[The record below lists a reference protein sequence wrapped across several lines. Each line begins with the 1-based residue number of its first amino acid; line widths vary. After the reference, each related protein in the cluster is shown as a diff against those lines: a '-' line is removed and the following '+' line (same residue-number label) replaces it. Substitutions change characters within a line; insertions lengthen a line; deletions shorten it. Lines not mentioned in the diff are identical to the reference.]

1 MSVVLRGIK
10 GFEWDEGNSA
20 KSEAKHGVTDRE
32 SEEIFFNTPLVV
44 ARSSKGGKEIRYVA
58 LWKTYGSRLLTVVFT
73 VRANRIRVISARP
86 MSRNERKE
94 YEKEQIPIYC
104 PGVFCNLCICFLF
117 KYLSILGTNNQ

>member
-32 SEEIFFNTPLVV
+32 SEEIFFNTPLVD

-94 YEKEQIPIYC
+94 YEKED
-104 PGVFCNLCICFLF
+104 
-117 KYLSILGTNNQ
+117 